1 MQVDIPGGRATCR
14 VSIVAGAGSAS
25 DAALTGPGGAGGS
38 NIDRVVGFAGVYP
51 DNRVPYGPVLQVRRD
66 NAYRRL
72 GASLRGPVKV
82 AWHCAYYIT
91 KATPVEPTPHAKNAT
106 NGSPNS
112 YRHVSNGKSAQ
123 GSPDYDQI
131 LDQNVDN
138 EVSVGFDGVPW
149 GGMVFGFVL
158 ADTIPR
164 SDPNDDTGLEPYDY
178 SAIQELGI
186 EF

>member
-131 LDQNVDN
+131 LDLIGIRKNRWGCDPF
-138 EVSVGFDGVPW
+138 EVLKLKARTFVVA
-149 GGMVFGFVL
+149 VFQ
-158 ADTIPR
+158 I
-164 SDPNDDTGLEPYDY
+164 SYHY
-178 SAIQELGI
+178 SL
-186 EF
+186 